1 MATGV
6 VWRVVATIRRVC
18 LRRRGKDY
26 KEPEPRIREL
36 NEEVDKLRGKDYK
49 EPEPP
54 RRADVENAKS
64 GAGYTYSATDDQRG
78 ISFANGQGGGQWHTH
93 RKSPAYSR
101 ES

>member
-1 MATGV
+1 MVTRV

-18 LRRRGKDY
+18 LRR
-26 KEPEPRIREL
+26 
-36 NEEVDKLRGKDYK
+36 RGKDYK

-93 RKSPAYSR
+93 RKSPAYSG